1 MMERDKKE
9 DFRTFVVRW
18 NNKFPLDRWYRKKH
32 NIAFMSEEHK
42 KCSFFQQLFEFEE
55 DRMFKQALED
65 EEKKVEYVP
74 NIGEW
79 LKDSYDEMVD
89 QETDTKEITQSQIEA
104 FREEMA
110 RKAEYEESQKDKE

>member
-1 MMERDKKE
+1 
-9 DFRTFVVRW
+9 
-18 NNKFPLDRWYRKKH
+18 
-32 NIAFMSEEHK
+32 
-42 KCSFFQQLFEFEE
+42 
-55 DRMFKQALED
+55 MFKQALED

-104 FREEMA
+104 FREEWRGWPNT
-110 RKAEYEESQKDKE
+110 RKAKRIRNNGRG